1 MINGYLKCLGGFGLK
16 KIVYFILII
25 FISLLTLSGV
35 SAHGADITDDTMII
49 ANESNGV
56 FAKDIVDDL
65 GLNITVYKFKSD
77 GDVEHQLEHALTNP
91 NKRILAIA
99 YQDTLEAYLDNHTE
113 LKNRVL
119 VSDDDKNSL
128 SDSCKKLVEIDVSSN
143 NNANDFI
150 TPLVVGIVI
159 GLLVGIV
166 AGVVVLKGKK

>member
-1 MINGYLKCLGGFGLK
+1 MSSKAL
-16 KIVYFILII
+16 
-25 FISLLTLSGV
+25 
-35 SAHGADITDDTMII
+35 
-49 ANESNGV
+49 
-56 FAKDIVDDL
+56 
-65 GLNITVYKFKSD
+65 
-77 GDVEHQLEHALTNP
+77 LTNP

-99 YQDTLEAYLDNHTE
+99 YQDTVEAYLDNHTE

>member
-1 MINGYLKCLGGFGLK
+1 MKR
-16 KIVYFILII
+16 IVYCILII
-25 FISLLTLSGV
+25 FISLLTLSCI

-56 FAKDIVDDL
+56 FAKDIVDEL

-99 YQDTLEAYLDNHTE
+99 FQDTVEAYLDNHTE

-119 VSDDDKNSL
+119 VSSDDNGSL
-128 SDSCKKLVEIDVSSN
+128 SESAKKLVEIDVSSQSSSN
-143 NNANDFI
+143 NLV
-150 TPLVVGIVI
+150 TPLVI
-159 GLLVGIV
+159 
-166 AGVVVLKGKK
+166 GVVICLFLGAVVGVFVLKRKK

>member
-99 YQDTLEAYLDNHTE
+99 YQDTVEAYLDNHTE

>member
-1 MINGYLKCLGGFGLK
+1 
-16 KIVYFILII
+16 
-25 FISLLTLSGV
+25 
-35 SAHGADITDDTMII
+35 MII

-99 YQDTLEAYLDNHTE
+99 YQDTVEAYLDNHTE

>member
-1 MINGYLKCLGGFGLK
+1 MAARIKLFVCIPRAINIIAVHNT
-16 KIVYFILII
+16 IVVRYIFI

-99 YQDTLEAYLDNHTE
+99 YQDTVEAYLDNHTE

-119 VSDDDKNSL
+119 VNQ
-128 SDSCKKLVEIDVSSN
+128 
-143 NNANDFI
+143 
-150 TPLVVGIVI
+150 
-159 GLLVGIV
+159 
-166 AGVVVLKGKK
+166 

>member
-1 MINGYLKCLGGFGLK
+1 MK
-16 KIVYFILII
+16 KIGICILIL
-25 FISLLTLSGV
+25 FISLLSVSAV

-99 YQDTLEAYLDNHTE
+99 YQDTVESYLDDHAE

-119 VSDDDKNSL
+119 VCDDDEKSV
-128 SDSCKKLVEIDVSSN
+128 SDSCKKLVEIDVNSGSGS
-143 NNANDFI
+143 DSFV
-150 TPLVVGIVI
+150 TPLVVGVVI
-159 GLLVGIV
+159 GLLIGIV
-166 AGVVVLKGKK
+166 VGVGVLKRKK

>member
-56 FAKDIVDDL
+56 FAKDIVDYL

-99 YQDTLEAYLDNHTE
+99 YQDTVEAYLDNHTE

>member
-1 MINGYLKCLGGFGLK
+1 MK
-16 KIVYFILII
+16 KIGICILII
-25 FISLLTLSGV
+25 FISLLSVSAV

-99 YQDTLEAYLDNHTE
+99 YQDTVEAYLDNHTE